1 MVDELGSWLVN
12 LCNSKAWRTCSA
24 ALTGPWGTGLWGLS
38 RTTNMH
44 RHLLDTKARA
54 VACNCGATP
63 TYVDGPTLSSLP
75 KNNSTYLGF
84 SVAIYI
90 LFSTPLPPVTTA
102 LKSEFILKKKAQLL
116 RCFSTSCIIPP
127 YREMKI
133 GVWRILQFLPWNSYL
148 NQISQAVC
156 FQVNPG
162 KSRYWNSDAGVQG
175 LGRSLSLLP
184 PPFAFPVERY
194 QFPPLG
200 TNF

>member
-1 MVDELGSWLVN
+1 MLDELGSRLVN

-24 ALTGPWGTGLWGLS
+24 ALTGPWGAGLWGLS
-38 RTTNMH
+38 RTTHMH

-75 KNNSTYLGF
+75 KDNSTSLGF
-84 SVAIYI
+84 SVAIDI
-90 LFSTPLPPVTTA
+90 LFSSLLPPVTTA
-102 LKSEFILKKKAQLL
+102 LKSEFILKKKAQPL

-133 GVWRILQFLPWNSYL
+133 GVWRILPFPPVKQLLKSV
-148 NQISQAVC
+148 SQAVC

-162 KSRYWNSDAGVQG
+162 KSHY
-175 LGRSLSLLP
+175 
-184 PPFAFPVERY
+184 
-194 QFPPLG
+194 
-200 TNF
+200 